1 MAIATASF
9 LLGGSSLLGS
19 SNSASSS
26 IYSYSSTGGQLVGKH
41 FVDMVKETPYEDVL
55 TVNTTYEVYII
66 KNIQLHRL
74 LLVKMKDSSYPW
86 ITFEVNTPNL
96 TDLTTV
102 MQVTEDLP
110 WYSGKVGDYEGSLHS
125 ICEIAD
131 SVVERMGNYR
141 LFSNNC
147 QHFCN
152 NLLLELGLETY
163 YDTTVG
169 PRTTLEPE
177 FNSHLTARGFDNVYS
192 SAIGYAPSIVARAT
206 AAVVGFAVGAPST
219 LVATRSQ
226 ERRTH
231 SSRHAWESRD
241 ND

>member
-1 MAIATASF
+1 MAVATASF
-9 LLGGSSLLGS
+9 LLGGSLLGGSSLLGS
-19 SNSASSS
+19 SSTSSS
-26 IYSYSSTGGQLVGKH
+26 IYSSTGGRLVGKH

-55 TVNTTYEVYII
+55 AVNTTYEVYII
-66 KNIQLHRL
+66 KNVQLHRL
-74 LLVKMKDSSYPW
+74 ILVKMKDSSYPW

-102 MQVTEDLP
+102 MQMTEDLP
-110 WYSGKVGDYEGSLHS
+110 WYSSKVDDYEGNLLS

-131 SVVERMGNYR
+131 GVVERMGNYR

-163 YDTTVG
+163 DTTVG

-177 FNSHLTARGFDNVYS
+177 HPTARGFDRAYS
-192 SAIGYAPSIVARAT
+192 SAIGFAPGIVARAT
-206 AAVVGFAVGAPST
+206 AAVIGFAVGAPST
-219 LVATRSQ
+219 LAATRSQ
-226 ERRTH
+226 ECRTH
-231 SSRHAWESRD
+231 SGRHAWQSRD